1 MTRSSLQIAHLITFR
16 SVAREAS
23 FTRAALA
30 LNVTQ
35 PAVTQQIRALQRH
48 FNVTLVDV
56 VGRRVRLTEAGAF
69 LLERVDHFLDRL
81 DALEREMREYS
92 EVERGELRLGATMTI
107 GSYGL
112 APLIARF
119 RARYPNIGLSVTVEN
134 TQRIAERVV
143 RGELSLALV
152 EGPLSDPRLEII
164 PYQQDRLDLV
174 VPPNH
179 RLAQRRRPIRAV
191 ELAGE
196 TFITREEG
204 SGTREL
210 FQLEFR
216 KAGVEPR
223 IGLSLPTGEGIVQAV
238 EEGLGI
244 AVISTLFTRNAV
256 REGRLAAVPLA
267 DVDLR
272 RTFRLVM
279 LKSVTPS
286 PASLAFAALAQ
297 SSTTN
302 G

>member
-1 MTRSSLQIAHLITFR
+1 MTRSSLKIAHLITFR

-92 EVERGELRLGATMTI
+92 EVERGELR
-107 GSYGL
+107 
-112 APLIARF
+112 
-119 RARYPNIGLSVTVEN
+119 
-134 TQRIAERVV
+134 
-143 RGELSLALV
+143 LALV